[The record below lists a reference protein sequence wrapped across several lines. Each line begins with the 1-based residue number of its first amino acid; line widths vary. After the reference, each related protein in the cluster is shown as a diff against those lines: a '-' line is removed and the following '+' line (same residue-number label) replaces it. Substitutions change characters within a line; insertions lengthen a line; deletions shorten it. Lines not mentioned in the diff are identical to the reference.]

1 MKNLEFTFPSSKTF
15 LFSYKIFILNSYANT
30 IFPSIAVFVFRLN
43 LFKKKFKD
51 FYSFDVKNS
60 SFQSLNLLMMRKLK
74 KVIKTLTIFC
84 IFNFLLLYLHNLF
97 DNLTNYGF
105 VAITFFGFSFLF
117 CYFSAHHL
125 ISINRTYECVF
136 EKISNFIT
144 LLKLNN

>member
-1 MKNLEFTFPSSKTF
+1 MKNSEFTFPSSKTF

-105 VAITFFGFSFLF
+105 VAISFGFSFLF

-125 ISINRTYECVF
+125 ISINRTYKYVL
-136 EKISNFIT
+136 EKNLEFYNLIET
-144 LLKLNN
+144 Q

>member
-1 MKNLEFTFPSSKTF
+1 MQFFSTFTSLLVLLNEEFWIHLSVLQTF

-30 IFPSIAVFVFRLN
+30 IFLSIAVFVFRLN

-105 VAITFFGFSFLF
+105 VAITFLVLVF
-117 CYFSAHHL
+117 YFVIFRHT
-125 ISINRTYECVF
+125 I
-136 EKISNFIT
+136 
-144 LLKLNN
+144 